1 MSETK
6 ENIKTILKT
15 LLWSLDNTN
24 ISEEQEKNLLK
35 TLREISSPTVSTY
48 TAIRMSGYEKSRF
61 YQLVKEGKLPK
72 GEHDQGSKEIRYNK
86 AKLEEAI
93 KKLKS
98 ERK

>member
-6 ENIKTILKT
+6 ENIRTILNT
-15 LLWSLDNTN
+15 LLFSLDNTN
-24 ISEEQEKNLLK
+24 ISEEQEKALLK
-35 TLREISSPTVSTY
+35 TLREIASPTVSTY

-61 YQLVKEGKLPK
+61 YQLVSEGKLPK

-93 KKLKS
+93 AKLKS
-98 ERK
+98 AKK

>member
-6 ENIKTILKT
+6 ENIRTILKT
-15 LLWSLDNTN
+15 LLLSLDNTN
-24 ISEEQEKNLLK
+24 ISEEQEKALLDSLK
-35 TLREISSPTVSTY
+35 EIASPTVSTY

-61 YQLVKEGKLPK
+61 YQLIKEGKLPK

-93 KKLKS
+93 AKLKS

>member
-6 ENIKTILKT
+6 ENIRTILKVFLT
-15 LLWSLDNTN
+15 DLDNTN
-24 ISEEQEKNLLK
+24 ITEEQEKALLK
-35 TLREISSPTVSTY
+35 TLREIASPMVSTY

-61 YQLVKEGKLPK
+61 YQLISEGKLPK
-72 GEHDQGSKEIRYNK
+72 GEHDQGSKEIKYNK

-93 KKLKS
+93 EKLKS